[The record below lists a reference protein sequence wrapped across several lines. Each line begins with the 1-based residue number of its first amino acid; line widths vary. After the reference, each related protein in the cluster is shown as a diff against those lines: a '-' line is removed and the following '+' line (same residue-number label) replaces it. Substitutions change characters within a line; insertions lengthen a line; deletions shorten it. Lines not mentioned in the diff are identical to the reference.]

1 MHVNLSWRKHIMRT
15 YAMALTAALAVSA
28 SSLISAAHAA
38 AMNEISLLP
47 PATTG
52 SCAFSKTE
60 FSASTSDQNTTS
72 TSFTDLGD
80 GGSITFNQI
89 KTGCVAGTFFGNA
102 GNTTSGDNVH
112 LQVLLDG
119 TACAPLTT
127 GGYVF
132 ANSDLDLSSHAVGF
146 LCGTRVTA
154 GSHTVQV
161 QWAAG
166 IGGEAEIFEHT
177 LEVSHR

>member
-1 MHVNLSWRKHIMRT
+1 HIMRIYT
-15 YAMALTAALAVSA
+15 IALTAALAVSA
-28 SSLISAAHAA
+28 SSLVPAAHAA
-38 AMNEISLLP
+38 AMNETTFVP

-52 SCAFSKTE
+52 SCTFQKTT
-60 FSASTSDQNTTS
+60 FAASTSSQATTS

-119 TACAPLTT
+119 TSCAPLTSGT
-127 GGYVF
+127 YVF
-132 ANSDLDLSSHAVGF
+132 ANSDVDLSSHSV
-146 LCGTRVTA
+146 
-154 GSHTVQV
+154 
-161 QWAAG
+161 
-166 IGGEAEIFEHT
+166 
-177 LEVSHR
+177 